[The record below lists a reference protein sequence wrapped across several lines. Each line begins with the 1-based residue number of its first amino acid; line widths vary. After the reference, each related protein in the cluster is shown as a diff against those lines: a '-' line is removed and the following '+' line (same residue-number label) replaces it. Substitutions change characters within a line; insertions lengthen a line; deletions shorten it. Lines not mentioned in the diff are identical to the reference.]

1 MPVWVYILVYLFEG
15 FTAYLFFSEISLR
28 RHPLPACIAVGLL
41 TFGLAMVQN
50 VAMGNSNVFWNV
62 IFSALAVF
70 LFALF
75 SFSMKPLHILAYSAI
90 LTALN
95 LAAELI
101 VVFATS
107 SLADA
112 STEALYA
119 RSYLFALDTLGSKLL
134 YFLACYVLSRL
145 AAPSN
150 QRTRVPVSLF
160 LYPAALLGCLLGF
173 WYICAE
179 PTTSDRARQ
188 VLTLLSVVLFLATVT
203 LFLAFQHEIR
213 RDSELLSIRQ
223 EYERQKME
231 QEYYGILEQ
240 QNQHLMIYAHD
251 AKNHLAAIQALNTDP
266 QIDAYVAALSGD
278 LTAYAQGLHSGN
290 KMLDVI
296 LEKYLRSCRQKG
308 IDFHFEVRACNLAQ
322 VAPTDLV
329 TILGNLLDNAL
340 TAAEA
345 SRRKTITLDT
355 ACRNHYSVLV
365 LSNSCDAPPR
375 SNGRQLLST
384 KSDARLH
391 GYGLKSV
398 ASALSR
404 YAGDY
409 SWDYDPTAA
418 TFTVTI
424 MLHDAES

>member
-28 RHPLPACIAVGLL
+28 RRPLPACIAVGLL

-119 RSYLFALDTLGSKLL
+119 QSYLFALDTLGSKLL
-134 YFLACYVLSRL
+134 YFLACYLLSRL

-179 PTTSDRARQ
+179 PATSDQARQ

-308 IDFHFEVRACNLAQ
+308 IDFHFEVACLQ
-322 VAPTDLV
+322 
-329 TILGNLLDNAL
+329 
-340 TAAEA
+340 
-345 SRRKTITLDT
+345 
-355 ACRNHYSVLV
+355 
-365 LSNSCDAPPR
+365 PR
-375 SNGRQLLST
+375 SGGPHGPGDDPGQSAGQRPHGGGGFPKENYHPGYRLPEPLQRAGPVQQLRRPAPFQRQ
-384 KSDARLH
+384 AAAFHEVRCPAPRLWPEKRSQRPESLRR
-391 GYGLKSV
+391 GLF
-398 ASALSR
+398 L
-404 YAGDY
+404 G
-409 SWDYDPTAA
+409 
-418 TFTVTI
+418 
-424 MLHDAES
+424 L